1 MVRAPKVVHQVTSL
15 IYILLNVA
23 LLKYKTLVLTLKAL
37 VFFCNLFFIKIE
49 YRQRHFQR
57 YIFDFFIIENEK
69 GLYIISLNLVNSSLS
84 QHMGGFRF
92 FFGGVL
98 RIIFPQVI
106 PKHIFTNFRGK
117 KWTETTH
124 PPTPSYSRTPS
135 PRSPWTPLYIDPCI
149 IQIVHTVHLSLVN
162 TVN

>member
-37 VFFCNLFFIKIE
+37 VFFVISSLLKSNIGNDIFNDT
-49 YRQRHFQR
+49 

-117 KWTETTH
+117 K
-124 PPTPSYSRTPS
+124 
-135 PRSPWTPLYIDPCI
+135 
-149 IQIVHTVHLSLVN
+149 
-162 TVN
+162 